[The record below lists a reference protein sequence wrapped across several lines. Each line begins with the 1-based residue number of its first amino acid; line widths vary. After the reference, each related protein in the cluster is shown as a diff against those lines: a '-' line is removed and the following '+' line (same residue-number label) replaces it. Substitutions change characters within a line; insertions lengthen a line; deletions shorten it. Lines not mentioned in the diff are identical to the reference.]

1 MAPEN
6 YFNILNTS
14 VQGNGSCFPF
24 GNASSNG
31 LDTNDFINS
40 IYTLSTSNG
49 TTGQKVQQGT
59 KLGLQFLLSLVNSKE
74 EASATKEVNDNTKAA
89 NDTERKLTEAAA
101 KTQERVTA
109 KISEMEANAQ
119 KVQELIAKL
128 DETAQKKDDYQKQI
142 EEKVQRLN
150 QIKEDIKANP
160 EKASAYLAE
169 LTEIGASIQA
179 LASELETLASSVEEA
194 TSSVETLQNDNA
206 DINDEANN
214 IVDEGVSEQQSIAQE
229 VVAQQATNATTG
241 ATAVVNNTQAIAAGT
256 QATAM
261 EAASKSSSFIPGFG
275 AIASSA
281 GEAVVTK
288 LRTVETDQ
296 FASANIRNSGFTSNV
311 AYLSGLNNMISTNL
325 TDFSSFPT
333 AIGSALSDTEG
344 YIADFTNL
352 TQPIGEWLS
361 ATANLGEEANSINE
375 AVAQFQDY
383 NSEEEGSDTQNA
395 KEFNYDTSKLEEM
408 IA

>member
-1 MAPEN
+1 MAPNN
-6 YFNILNTS
+6 YFDILNTS

-31 LDTNDFINS
+31 LDTNGFINS

-142 EEKVQRLN
+142 VEKVQRLN
-150 QIKEDIKANP
+150 QIKEEIKANP
-160 EKASAYLAE
+160 EKASAYLSE

-214 IVDEGVSEQQSIAQE
+214 IVDEGVTEQQSIAQE

-261 EAASKSSSFIPGFG
+261 EAASKSSSLIPGFG

-281 GEAVVTK
+281 GEAVVAK

-296 FASANIRNSGFTSNV
+296 FASANIRNSGFTSNA

-325 TDFSSFPT
+325 TDFSNFPT
-333 AIGSALSDTEG
+333 AIGSALNDTEG

-383 NSEEEGSDTQNA
+383 NSEEGSDTQNA

>member
-31 LDTNDFINS
+31 LDTKDFINS

-214 IVDEGVSEQQSIAQE
+214 IVDEGVTEQQSIAQE

-281 GEAVVTK
+281 GEAVVAK

-375 AVAQFQDY
+375 AVAQFQDH
-383 NSEEEGSDTQNA
+383 NSEEGSDTQNA

-408 IA
+408 IS

>member
-14 VQGNGSCFPF
+14 VQGIGNCSPF

-74 EASATKEVNDNTKAA
+74 EASATKEVNDNTKVA

-142 EEKVQRLN
+142 VEKVQRLN
-150 QIKEDIKANP
+150 QIKEEIKANP
-160 EKASAYLAE
+160 KKASAYIAE

-179 LASELETLASSVEEA
+179 LASELETLASSVEDA

-214 IVDEGVSEQQSIAQE
+214 IVDEGVAEQQSIAQE
-229 VVAQQATNATTG
+229 VVAQQAKNATTG

-261 EAASKSSSFIPGFG
+261 EAASKSSSLIPGFG

-281 GEAVVTK
+281 GEAVVAK

-296 FASANIRNSGFTSNV
+296 FASANIRNSGFTSNA

-333 AIGSALSDTEG
+333 AIGSALNVTEG

-375 AVAQFQDY
+375 AVAQFQDH

>member
-24 GNASSNG
+24 GNASANG
-31 LDTNDFINS
+31 LDTKDFINS
-40 IYTLSTSNG
+40 VYDISASND
-49 TTGQKVQQGT
+49 TKDEKVQKGVN
-59 KLGLQFLLSLVNSKE
+59 LGLKFLLSLVNSKE
-74 EASATKEVNDNTKAA
+74 ETSATKEVNDNTKAA

-206 DINDEANN
+206 DINDEAND
-214 IVDEGVSEQQSIAQE
+214 IVDEGVTEQQSIAQE

-256 QATAM
+256 QATTM

-275 AIASSA
+275 AIANSA

-296 FASANIRNSGFTSNV
+296 FASANIRNSGFTSNA

-375 AVAQFQDY
+375 AVAQFQDH
-383 NSEEEGSDTQNA
+383 NSEEGSDTQNA

>member
-1 MAPEN
+1 MAPNN
-6 YFNILNTS
+6 YFDILNTS

-142 EEKVQRLN
+142 VEKVQRLN
-150 QIKEDIKANP
+150 QIKEEIKVNP

-179 LASELETLASSVEEA
+179 LASELETLASSVEDA
-194 TSSVETLQNDNA
+194 TTSVETLQNDNA

-214 IVDEGVSEQQSIAQE
+214 IVDEGVTEQQSIAQE
-229 VVAQQATNATTG
+229 VVAQQAKNATTG

-261 EAASKSSSFIPGFG
+261 EAASKSSSLIPGFG

-281 GEAVVTK
+281 GEAVVAK

-296 FASANIRNSGFTSNV
+296 FASANIRNSGFISNT

-333 AIGSALSDTEG
+333 AIGSALNVTEG

-375 AVAQFQDY
+375 AVAQFQEN
-383 NSEEEGSDTQNA
+383 NSEEGSDSQNT

>member
-1 MAPEN
+1 MAPNN
-6 YFNILNTS
+6 YFDILNTS

-31 LDTNDFINS
+31 LDTNGFINS

-142 EEKVQRLN
+142 VEKVQRLN

-214 IVDEGVSEQQSIAQE
+214 IVDEGVTEQQSIAQE

-281 GEAVVTK
+281 GEAVVAK

-296 FASANIRNSGFTSNV
+296 FASANIRNSGFTSNA

-375 AVAQFQDY
+375 AVAQFQDH
-383 NSEEEGSDTQNA
+383 NSEEGSDTQNA

>member
-1 MAPEN
+1 MAPNN
-6 YFNILNTS
+6 YFDILNTS

-74 EASATKEVNDNTKAA
+74 EASATKEVNDNTKVA
-89 NDTERKLTEAAA
+89 NDTERKLTEAAT

-119 KVQELIAKL
+119 KVQELIANL

-142 EEKVQRLN
+142 VEKVQRLN
-150 QIKEDIKANP
+150 QIKEEIKANP
-160 EKASAYLAE
+160 EKASGYLAE

-179 LASELETLASSVEEA
+179 LASELETLASSVEDA
-194 TSSVETLQNDNA
+194 TSSVETLQNDNV

-214 IVDEGVSEQQSIAQE
+214 IVDEGVAEQQGIAQE
-229 VVAQQATNATTG
+229 VVAQQAINATTG

-256 QATAM
+256 QATAL
-261 EAASKSSSFIPGFG
+261 EAASKSSSLIPGFG

-281 GEAVVTK
+281 GEAVVAK

-296 FASANIRNSGFTSNV
+296 FASANIRNSGFTSNT

-333 AIGSALSDTEG
+333 AIGSALNDTEG

-361 ATANLGEEANSINE
+361 ATANLGEEANYINE
-375 AVAQFQDY
+375 AVAQFQEN
-383 NSEEEGSDTQNA
+383 NSEEGSDSQNT

>member
-214 IVDEGVSEQQSIAQE
+214 IVDEGVTEQQSIAQE

-281 GEAVVTK
+281 GEAVVAK

-375 AVAQFQDY
+375 AVAQFQDH
-383 NSEEEGSDTQNA
+383 NSEEGSDTQNA

>member
-6 YFNILNTS
+6 YFNILKTS

-24 GNASSNG
+24 GNASANG
-31 LDTNDFINS
+31 LDTKDFINS

-119 KVQELIAKL
+119 KVKELIAKL

-142 EEKVQRLN
+142 EDKVQRLN

-214 IVDEGVSEQQSIAQE
+214 IVDEGVTEQQSIAQE

-256 QATAM
+256 QATTM

-296 FASANIRNSGFTSNV
+296 FASANIRNSGFTSNA

-375 AVAQFQDY
+375 AVAQFQDH
-383 NSEEEGSDTQNA
+383 NSEEGSDTQNA

>member
-1 MAPEN
+1 MAPNN
-6 YFNILNTS
+6 YFDILNTS

-74 EASATKEVNDNTKAA
+74 EASATKEVNDNTKVA
-89 NDTERKLTEAAA
+89 NDTERKLTEAAT

-119 KVQELIAKL
+119 KVQELIANL

-142 EEKVQRLN
+142 VEKVQRLN
-150 QIKEDIKANP
+150 QIKEEIKANP
-160 EKASAYLAE
+160 EKASGYLAE

-179 LASELETLASSVEEA
+179 LASELETLASSVEDA
-194 TSSVETLQNDNA
+194 TSSVETLQNDNV

-214 IVDEGVSEQQSIAQE
+214 IVDEGVAEQQGIAQE
-229 VVAQQATNATTG
+229 VVAQQAINATTG

-256 QATAM
+256 QAPAL
-261 EAASKSSSFIPGFG
+261 EAASKSSSLIPGFG

-281 GEAVVTK
+281 GEAVVAK

-296 FASANIRNSGFTSNV
+296 FASANIRNSGFTSNT

-333 AIGSALSDTEG
+333 AIGSALNDTEG

-361 ATANLGEEANSINE
+361 ATANLGEEANYINE
-375 AVAQFQDY
+375 AVAQFQEN
-383 NSEEEGSDTQNA
+383 NSEEGSDSQNT

>member
-6 YFNILNTS
+6 YFDILKTS

-214 IVDEGVSEQQSIAQE
+214 IVDEGVTEQQSIAQE

-296 FASANIRNSGFTSNV
+296 FASANIRNSGFTSNI

-383 NSEEEGSDTQNA
+383 NSEEGSDTQNA
-395 KEFNYDTSKLEEM
+395 KEFNYDTSKLEEL

>member
-14 VQGNGSCFPF
+14 VQGTGSCSPF

-31 LDTNDFINS
+31 LDTNYFINS

-74 EASATKEVNDNTKAA
+74 EASATKEVNDNTKVA

-109 KISEMEANAQ
+109 KISEMEENAQ

-142 EEKVQRLN
+142 VEKVQRLN
-150 QIKEDIKANP
+150 QIKEEIKANP
-160 EKASAYLAE
+160 EKASAYIAE

-179 LASELETLASSVEEA
+179 LASELETLASSVEDA

-214 IVDEGVSEQQSIAQE
+214 IVDEGVAEQQSIAQE
-229 VVAQQATNATTG
+229 VVAQQAKNATTG

-275 AIASSA
+275 AIANSA

-296 FASANIRNSGFTSNV
+296 FASANIRNSGFTSNA

-333 AIGSALSDTEG
+333 AIGSALNVTEG

-375 AVAQFQDY
+375 AVAQFQEY
-383 NSEEEGSDTQNA
+383 NSEEGSDSQNA
-395 KEFNYDTSKLEEM
+395 KEFNYDTNKLEEM